1 MFKPVRVVAT
11 VVLVISIAFG
21 FISAFVIGNALL
33 CLIMVIVE
41 YLAYLWYVG
50 CMFQSGSRAYK
61 SSDQPPCVSP
71 CRYCLSY
78 IPYARDVVWNLLP
91 EGLKWK

>member
-1 MFKPVRVVAT
+1 MFKPVRAVAT
-11 VVLVISIAFG
+11 IVLVVSIAFG

-41 YLAYLWYVG
+41 YLAYLWYVR
-50 CMFQSGSRAYK
+50 CTASVK
-61 SSDQPPCVSP
+61 PVIVSYLKTVRRFV

-91 EGLKWK
+91 KGLRWE